1 MSDWLLLI
9 IGYILGAPL
18 GFLLC
23 TVIVS
28 GKDYKNPH
36 ITCKDC
42 AHRNKK
48 ECPLSHIDCDVTG
61 DCIFWHTDKPDNFYC
76 KEAQKIVVG
85 QDRKQKKL

>member
-28 GKDYKNPH
+28 GKDEPEKH

-48 ECPLSHIDCDVTG
+48 ECKYSHIDCDITG
-61 DCIFWHTDKPDNFYC
+61 DNIFFTITMPDDFFC
-76 KEAQKIVVG
+76 EEATPIVVG